1 MSKGCS
7 GLDFFSKVASHRF
20 IFSSCVL
27 NHKSYI
33 TIHRQKYNRFPKYLI
48 PLNRNM
54 FPLRVKYDEVT
65 KTKDVALCYNIVCQW
80 VEKSERSGM

>member
-54 FPLRVKYDEVT
+54 FPLRVKYDEV
-65 KTKDVALCYNIVCQW
+65 A
-80 VEKSERSGM
+80 KSKMIHCCLSVG